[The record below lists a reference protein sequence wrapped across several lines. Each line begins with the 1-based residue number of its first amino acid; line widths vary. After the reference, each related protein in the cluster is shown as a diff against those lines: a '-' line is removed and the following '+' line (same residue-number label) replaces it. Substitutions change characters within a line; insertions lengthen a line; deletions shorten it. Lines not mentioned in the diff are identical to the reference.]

1 MCIFAQF
8 PVHITCRLGWAV
20 LMSLTVALVLA
31 LISRGSLALVALARA
46 LVLLAASSTLPTA
59 PAVVAAL
66 KLADSNNFLAVDGGY
81 GTLGPVC
88 VVPDGI
94 CNFQGLMVVGFQVH
108 AGCRLPATGRA
119 RG

>member
-1 MCIFAQF
+1 MCVFAQF

-31 LISRGSLALVALARA
+31 LISLALVALARA
-46 LVLLAASSTLPTA
+46 LVLLAASSTLPAA

-66 KLADSNNFLAVDGGY
+66 KLADSGDFLAVDGGY

-108 AGCRLPATGRA
+108 GGNGIPAPATGRA